1 MTVRPFSKGWM
12 LSTSES
18 QRYLPTKGAPQKP
31 EGPTRTK
38 RYEQVTSECYKEEG
52 RSTKLRITHRPDKKG
67 KCKSYRVGCSIM
79 LAALRSTIHIQA
91 WLGANS
97 GGGPVPLN
105 KQGIASARLSWAYLQ
120 KEPTKVEWKVYK
132 HAKMIP

>member
-1 MTVRPFSKGWM
+1 
-12 LSTSES
+12 
-18 QRYLPTKGAPQKP
+18 
-31 EGPTRTK
+31 
-38 RYEQVTSECYKEEG
+38 
-52 RSTKLRITHRPDKKG
+52 
-67 KCKSYRVGCSIM
+67 M